1 MLQGLQAGVGR
12 ANITPPVGIYQIG
25 FLRDSGSRSIHDDLY
40 ATALVV
46 GNGQNKAALVSCDLL
61 FLHPEVIERVRADV
75 GARTDIPPD
84 NIMFCCTHTHSGPIV
99 YALPDSDERERGYVT
114 NLIYQLS
121 GAVCMAND
129 CMREAQ
135 IGVGKGSVQI
145 GINRRARKPD
155 GRMSIGENPKGPV
168 DTEVGVIRFEASDGT
183 PIAVVVNY
191 ACHAVILG
199 PKSLAISADYPGQT
213 RRVVEQVT
221 GAKMLF
227 VQGACGDINPLG
239 GVRDSY
245 ENARR
250 LGTMLA
256 GEVIRVYEGL
266 RLEPLHTVR
275 TIDTS
280 LQVPLEPL
288 PQEMREQEPWVH
300 LSERVSR
307 HRPWPWKVEVHEEE
321 GKLSTPAEMQA
332 LRLNDAVIVGAP
344 GEVFVEI
351 GLAVK
356 EKSPLANTFFA
367 GYTNGCVSYI
377 PVPEAYPEGGYEVQ
391 GAYIYYRLPAPVS
404 PETAGLVV
412 NTALELISKLQ

>member
-1 MLQGLQAGVGR
+1 MLQGLQAGVAR
-12 ANITPPVGIYQIG
+12 VIITPPVGIYQIG

-61 FLHPEVIERVRADV
+61 FLHPEVISQVRADV
-75 GARTDIPPD
+75 GARTGIPPA

-99 YALPDSDERERGYVT
+99 YALPDSDDRERGYVT

-129 CMREAQ
+129 DMREAQ
-135 IGVGKGSVQI
+135 AGVGRGSVQI

-155 GRMSIGENPKGPV
+155 GTTSIGENPEGPV
-168 DTEVGVIRFEASDGT
+168 DTEVGVIRFDTSDGT

-191 ACHAVILG
+191 ACHPVILG

-213 RRVVEQVT
+213 RRVVEQIT

-227 VQGACGDINPLG
+227 VQGASGDINPLG

-245 ENARR
+245 ENAEW

-256 GEVIRVYEGL
+256 GEVIRVYEEL
-266 RLEPLHTVR
+266 KLEPLRTVKA
-275 TIDTS
+275 INTS
-280 LQVPLEPL
+280 LRVPLEPL
-288 PQEMREQEPWVH
+288 PQEMREQEPWADFGK
-300 LSERVSR
+300 RVDE

-321 GKLSTPAEMQA
+321 GRLSTPAEMQA
-332 LRLNDAVIVGAP
+332 LRLNDAVVVSAP

-351 GLAVK
+351 GQAVK

-367 GYTNGCVSYI
+367 GYTNGCISYI
-377 PVPEAYPEGGYEVQ
+377 PMPEAYPQGGYEVQ
-391 GAYIYYRLPAPVS
+391 GAYLGYRLPAPVS
-404 PETAGLVV
+404 PQTAELMV
-412 NTALELISKLQ
+412 NTALELIGKLQ